1 MISFLKF
8 TFDCE
13 FMKYSYYV
21 LGNFEE
27 SSDFFDVISPH
38 TMEKF
43 AEVSLISSE
52 RAKEVL
58 TTLGDL
64 KREIASIPLD
74 LRLRVLME
82 WSKEIENMKK
92 DLIESLI
99 NESGKTIHYAEGEI
113 NALLERFK
121 FVEREIEFLQP
132 EIKDGDYGFG
142 TKDKYALV
150 IKEPLGIITCI
161 APFNYPVLT
170 LMNKVIP
177 AILGGNIVIAKP
189 SLKTPISGVL
199 LARAWD
205 KASDRIGF
213 DKRVFNVF
221 IGRSSEI
228 GDLIV
233 SHESI
238 DGVSFTG
245 STYIGQKISQKVG
258 MKKFHAELGGK
269 GTALV
274 LDDCDME
281 YYAKE
286 ICDGAFKFSGQR
298 CDSLNRVIVIEKYK
312 EKLLNALLN
321 EIGNWN
327 YGDVYDHNTKITPLI
342 DSDAVNK
349 VRSLVEDA
357 LSKGAKVIYGYEFI
371 KDNVMLPTIL
381 DGVNESM
388 DIYYEEIFGPV
399 LTITTVKDK
408 KEAIEKALDNKYGL
422 DASIFT
428 SNILEG
434 IEIAKKLND
443 GSVTINAHPTHS
455 IGYFPY
461 GGNKLSGI
469 GREGVFVSLKE
480 FVKTKTII
488 IKR

>member
-1 MISFLKF
+1 
-8 TFDCE
+8 
-13 FMKYSYYV
+13 MKYDYYV
-21 LGNFEE
+21 LGHFERGT
-27 SSDFFDVISPH
+27 DIFDVISPH

-43 AEVSLISSE
+43 TEVSLISSE

-58 TTLGDL
+58 ATLANL
-64 KREIASIPLD
+64 KAEIKSIPLD
-74 LRLRVLME
+74 LRLKVLME
-82 WSKEIENMKK
+82 WCKEIENIKE

-99 NESGKTIHYAEGEI
+99 NESGKTIHYAEGEV

-142 TKDKYALV
+142 TKDKYALIV
-150 IKEPLGIITCI
+150 KEPLGIVTCI

-189 SLKTPISGVL
+189 SLKTPISSVL
-199 LARAWD
+199 LAQAWD
-205 KASDRIGF
+205 KASAKVGF
-213 DKRVFNVF
+213 DKRAFNVF

-245 STYIGQKISQKVG
+245 STRVGQKISQKVG

-274 LDDCDME
+274 LDDHNIE

-286 ICDGAFKFSGQR
+286 ICNGAFKFSGQR
-298 CDSLNRVIVIEKYK
+298 CDSLNRVVVIEKYK
-312 EKLLNALLN
+312 EKLLDALLK
-321 EIGNWN
+321 EVKNWN
-327 YGDVYDHNTKITPLI
+327 YGDIYDHNTKITPLI
-342 DSDAVNK
+342 DDDAVNK
-349 VRSLVEDA
+349 VKSLVEDA
-357 LSKGAKVIYGYEFI
+357 LSKGAHIVYGYEFI
-371 KDNVMLPTIL
+371 KDNVITPTIL
-381 DGVNESM
+381 DGVNEAM

-399 LTITTVKDK
+399 LTITSVKDK
-408 KEAIEKALDNKYGL
+408 EEAMEKALDNKYGL

-428 SNILEG
+428 SNVLEG
-434 IEIAKKLND
+434 IEIAKKLNE
-443 GSVTINAHPTHS
+443 GSVTINAHPTHG